1 MKEKNEERPVSHIL
15 ALVLG
20 IISVCTTFFWY
31 IALPCG
37 ITSIILG
44 VNTYK
49 KMGSKMGLAGM
60 ITGIIG
66 VAFTL
71 LIYILFFII
80 LILQNGGLY

>member
-1 MKEKNEERPVSHIL
+1 MKNKNQQNKVIHIIS
-15 ALVLG
+15 LVLG
-20 IISVCTTFFWY
+20 IISACTTFFWY
-31 IALPCG
+31 ISLPCG

-71 LIYILFFII
+71 LIYIMFFII